1 MVSVLQPCLQAGR
14 NTGTTEEKY
23 TMSSEL
29 WYICTT
35 QELLK
40 SLYISHDT
48 QTTHWDSP
56 VGARQL
62 KQLKILQEHTD
73 RVKQNMEV

>member
-1 MVSVLQPCLQAGR
+1 M
-14 NTGTTEEKY
+14 TEEKY
-23 TMSSEL
+23 TMLSEPL
-29 WYICTT
+29 YT
-35 QELLK
+35 QEFLE
-40 SLYISHDT
+40 SLYFSHDT

-73 RVKQNMEV
+73 RVKQNMEVLPC